1 MKLIV
6 CAAAMAAFA
15 ASAAAADMEVYGETA
30 LDRDGLVSMMTA
42 ITQTPSPH
50 LKTAKV
56 KAGEERKAKKRVA
69 EAEAAPAVA
78 DARMVLAAA
87 GRR

>member
-1 MKLIV
+1 
-6 CAAAMAAFA
+6 
-15 ASAAAADMEVYGETA
+15 
-30 LDRDGLVSMMTA
+30 MMTA
-42 ITQTPSPH
+42 IAETPSPH